1 MNQKPE
7 VAKTKTI
14 SKLRIISGVTFVF
27 LSIVLTL
34 SFISYLMK
42 WKADQSQ
49 AGTML
54 DKSIK
59 SSNIF
64 GKIGDWLGNFHFE
77 SIGIAGFIVAFYYL
91 FSEH

>member
-1 MNQKPE
+1 MN
-7 VAKTKTI
+7 
-14 SKLRIISGVTFVF
+14 
-27 LSIVLTL
+27 
-34 SFISYLMK
+34 

-64 GKIGDWLGNFHFE
+64 KAGDWLGN
-77 SIGIAGFIVAFYYL
+77 IFILKVSVSPHLLLPFY
-91 FSEH
+91 FW